1 MKVVTFVN
9 MKGGVGKT
17 TVAVNVADALAR
29 RHDKRVLIVDV
40 DPQFNAT
47 QCLYSGDDYV
57 EMRADPTTH
66 TIFDLFNDG
75 VIPVVSPISGISETE
90 PLDVED
96 IRPWKYR
103 DNLHILAG
111 NLEIYRL
118 DMAPGSGRELRLKR
132 YVEALA
138 KADVYDYV
146 VIDTPPTPSTFMT
159 SAILASD
166 YYVIPV
172 RPEPLSRV
180 GIDLLTGVIARVI
193 KNHGHKIE
201 NAGVVLTMMDART
214 TVYYDALSFLDSDE
228 KWAGKRFKT
237 VLPQRTQIAKNQ
249 GDQRLILDSNKED
262 AKRAIAGITNELL
275 ERVGDDGI

>member
-1 MKVVTFVN
+1 MKVITFVN

-17 TVAVNVADALAR
+17 TLAVNVADALAR

-57 EMRADPTTH
+57 SIRGRGAH

-75 VIPVVSPISGISETE
+75 VIPVISPINGISEIE
-90 PLDVED
+90 PLCVED
-96 IRPWKYR
+96 IEPWEFRK
-103 DNLHILAG
+103 NLHLLAG

-132 YVEALA
+132 YVEALQQKEA
-138 KADVYDYV
+138 YDYV
-146 VIDTPPTPSTFMT
+146 IIDTPPTPSTFMT

-166 YYVIPV
+166 YYLIPV

-180 GIDLLTGVIARVI
+180 GIDLLTSVIGRIVR
-193 KNHGHKIE
+193 NHGHKIV
-201 NAGVVLTMMDART
+201 NVGVVLTMMDART
-214 TVYYDALSFLDSDE
+214 TVYYEALSFLDSDE
-228 KWAGKRFKT
+228 KWIGKRFNT

-249 GDQRLILDSNKED
+249 GNQMLILDSGQGD
-262 AKRAIAGITNELL
+262 AMRAVAGITNELL
-275 ERVGDDGI
+275 ERVGDEDI

>member
-47 QCLYSGDDYV
+47 QCLYSGDEYV
-57 EMRADPTTH
+57 EMRADASTH

-75 VIPVVSPISGISETE
+75 VIPVVSPVSGISETE

-96 IRPWKYR
+96 IKPWEYR
-103 DNLHILAG
+103 DDLHILAG

-132 YVEALA
+132 YVEALE
-138 KADVYDYV
+138 KADAYDYV
-146 VIDTPPTPSTFMT
+146 IIDTPPTPSTFMT

-249 GDQRLILDSNKED
+249 GDQRLILDTNNDD

-275 ERVGDDGI
+275 ERVGDNGI